1 MTEGLMEMNSS
12 SSLMG
17 KDNYMRKRNGFNL
30 VRVTQIFK
38 GDILVIC
45 LNEKGYF
52 GQKI

>member
-1 MTEGLMEMNSS
+1 MMGRDDYMME
-12 SSLMG
+12 
-17 KDNYMRKRNGFNL
+17 KTGFNL